1 MLWYGKNQFNNFKNI
16 YKRRSYRYNVF
27 TKTLAFNVIRHDSL
41 SFTNI
46 LFYIPSDWNLIVLN
60 SKTPLYQTKLLYL
73 FSNIYFFKIAI
84 LTSTL
89 KWFYDNQTSTLSI
102 TNLYTPNFYKLY
114 FKQLT
119 NIFYSFSKLFFL
131 KLKFKGK
138 GYYIYKNSRNTIT
151 TQFGH
156 SHRIYIY
163 AYFTTV
169 KFLTKTT
176 VFLFGSSKHDILT
189 IGHSIKNS
197 KFINIFTGRGVR
209 FARQII
215 YKKTGK
221 VSSYR

>member
-1 MLWYGKNQFNNFKNI
+1 MLWYGKNQVNNFKNI
-16 YKRRSYRYNVF
+16 YKRRSHRYNVF
-27 TKTLAFNVIRHDSL
+27 TKTLAFNVLRNDSL
-41 SFTNI
+41 SFTNMF
-46 LFYIPSDWNLIVLN
+46 LYIPSDWNLIILKYKYV
-60 SKTPLYQTKLLYL
+60 KMQTKMLYL
-73 FSNIYFFKIAI
+73 FSIIYFFKISVLAPT
-84 LTSTL
+84 LT
-89 KWFYDNQTSTLSI
+89 WFYDNQTHTLSLMNI
-102 TNLYTPNFYKLY
+102 YTPNFYKLY
-114 FKQLT
+114 FKTLT

-138 GYYIYKNSRNTIT
+138 GYYIYKNTRNTIT

-176 VFLFGSSKHDILT
+176 VFLFGSSKTDILT
-189 IGHSIKNS
+189 TGHAIKNS